1 LYQWKANISRLIVNI
16 MLITDSACWL
26 FCFALNFLQELR
38 ELQELQKLLYTFLHV
53 MASNDLSHVFLA
65 PNCRQHLDAVMQLLL
80 FTSCSHK
87 DMQLRKVYIK

>member
-1 LYQWKANISRLIVNI
+1 LIVNI